1 MLTLAKKQPKM
12 FYPQDHSGLRLLEV
26 RADVRFAEGKVITQF
41 EYRGRTRGQ
50 RPGELWPGC
59 ARTHLQT
66 RCERPGSNTSGFP
79 LKRANRRL
87 VDPPRMAQ
95 RPVTAVGTG
104 ILSFHAALLGQ
115 ILHPTGEIVHERM
128 ASAGA
133 AVRGG
138 RG

>member
-1 MLTLAKKQPKM
+1 MGWLRENSSSNKM
-12 FYPQDHSGLRLLEV
+12 RKTRVEHERL
-26 RADVRFAEGKVITQF
+26 
-41 EYRGRTRGQ
+41 
-50 RPGELWPGC
+50 
-59 ARTHLQT
+59 
-66 RCERPGSNTSGFP
+66 P

-87 VDPPRMAQ
+87 VDPPRKAQ
-95 RPVTAVGTG
+95 RPVTAIETG

-128 ASAGA
+128 GSAEA